1 VGLRRELPIPSSPPG
16 LRTDAVAKRFG
27 PTTALAGV
35 TLEIAGGAWLALVG
49 ESGSGKSTLLRTFNA
64 MVAPDGG
71 RVFVGDAD
79 VAALDPIRLRRHTG
93 YVQQEGG
100 LLPHWT
106 ILRNATLV
114 PRLLRLGDADDRA
127 RAALDLVGLPP
138 AQFGGRWPAELSGGQ
153 RQRAAIA
160 RAIAA
165 GPPVLLMD
173 EPFGALD
180 AITRAELRHAFAGLR
195 DRLDMTLVLVTHDL
209 QEAFALADR
218 VAVLRAGRRE
228 QVGTPTEL
236 RTTPATPYVRELL
249 ATAGVA
255 A

>member
-1 VGLRRELPIPSSPPG
+1 LGPPSPPS
-16 LRTDAVAKRFG
+16 LRTDTVAKHFG

-35 TLEIAGGAWLALVG
+35 TLEIPGGTWLALVG

-79 VAALDPIRLRRHTG
+79 VARVDPIALRRHTG

-106 ILRNATLV
+106 ILRNARLV
-114 PRLLRLGDADDRA
+114 PRLLGLADGDDLA
-127 RAALDLVGLPP
+127 RAALDLVGLP
-138 AQFGGRWPAELSGGQ
+138 ASQFGGRWPAELSGGQ

-165 GPPVLLMD
+165 RPPVLLMD

-180 AITRAELRHAFAGLR
+180 AITRAELRQAFAHLR
-195 DRLDMTLVLVTHDL
+195 NRLNMTLVLVTHDL

-218 VAVLRAGRRE
+218 IAVLRAGRLE
-228 QVGTPTEL
+228 QVGTPTDL
-236 RTTPATPYVRELL
+236 SATPATPYVHELL
-249 ATAGVA
+249 TTAGVN
-255 A
+255 